1 MAGEDRPRFLAIV
14 GPVTNIASIRL
25 LVAEDVP
32 QVSQHVRNLLSMQ
45 SQVMLLEVLTD
56 GSKVVEAVRQLRPD
70 VVMVDLLLQG
80 KVKGPQL
87 IENLRESG
95 LGLPVVVLT
104 VPQHPLVR
112 DPNRGVDAVLTLPF
126 SGFELAN
133 ILAHVMTDRQSQA
146 AGACRVISAFSPKGG
161 VGKTTIAFNLAVAL
175 GQLGVSTALIDG
187 SLQYADLR
195 VLLKVPDDAPS
206 ILDLPTDRVQESDV
220 RDVMWHGQAGIDILL
235 APPRVEMAEMI
246 TARDVEKTISMLR
259 RLYKAVVIDT
269 PTSLSEVTLGFLDAS
284 DLILS
289 IVTYDSTTIHNTIA
303 VAEVFA
309 SIGYTTDKVHYLV
322 NRADSSGG
330 ISRDELAL
338 ALGRKPDFEIV
349 SDGRLVVQANNEGMP
364 FVVVSPDAAISRD
377 VRRVAST
384 IAGRTD
390 GAPVRH

>member
-1 MAGEDRPRFLAIV
+1 
-14 GPVTNIASIRL
+14 
-25 LVAEDVP
+25 
-32 QVSQHVRNLLSMQ
+32 
-45 SQVMLLEVLTD
+45 
-56 GSKVVEAVRQLRPD
+56 
-70 VVMVDLLLQG
+70 
-80 KVKGPQL
+80 
-87 IENLRESG
+87 
-95 LGLPVVVLT
+95 
-104 VPQHPLVR
+104 
-112 DPNRGVDAVLTLPF
+112 
-126 SGFELAN
+126 
-133 ILAHVMTDRQSQA
+133 
-146 AGACRVISAFSPKGG
+146 
-161 VGKTTIAFNLAVAL
+161 
-175 GQLGVSTALIDG
+175 
-187 SLQYADLR
+187 
-195 VLLKVPDDAPS
+195 
-206 ILDLPTDRVQESDV
+206 
-220 RDVMWHGQAGIDILL
+220 MWRGQAGIDILL

-246 TARDVEKTISMLR
+246 TARDVEKTVSMLR
-259 RLYKAVVIDT
+259 RLYEAVVIDT